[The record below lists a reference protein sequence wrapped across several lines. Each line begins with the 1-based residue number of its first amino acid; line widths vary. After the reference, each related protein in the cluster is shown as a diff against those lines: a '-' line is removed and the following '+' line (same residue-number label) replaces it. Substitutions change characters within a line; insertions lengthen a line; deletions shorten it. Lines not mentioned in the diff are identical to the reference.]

1 MKISYSQFDDTNK
14 QFQLTE
20 GIYEI
25 EKDRSDKWIWTST
38 NFSGIILNI
47 NSITF
52 SLHSDIENTL
62 LYENNSIRIYPK
74 CLSVV
79 KLKVDG
85 KTNFNLKLLNPYVVE
100 NDDRVLG
107 LKIVRILI
115 DNDIIF

>member
-14 QFQLTE
+14 QFQLTD

-25 EKDRSDKWIWTST
+25 EKDKTEKWIWTST
-38 NFSGIILNI
+38 QFSGTILNI
-47 NSITF
+47 DTITF

-62 LYENNSIRIYPK
+62 LYENNSIQLYPK

-79 KLKVDG
+79 KLKVNE
-85 KTNFNLKLLNPYVVE
+85 KTNFKLKLLNPYVVE

-115 DNDIIF
+115 DNEIIF